1 MITDAND
8 TGIVDIPVT
17 PTPTPSHAT
26 VSITLNINNTS
37 TPIEITSLDAAIDPS
52 MTKPGV
58 WAFYDEHNNLLDVH
72 QTVNIAAEWKRFSN
86 FTCRSS
92 FTTMRNDGIDL
103 SKTTCKVIAF
113 ESNLKTRLLIEQA
126 FATKYNAKYW
136 SPQPGTFQCDVN
148 TNTNKDEIETIDD
161 ISSPV
166 PAPVPTTTTI
176 PATTSATTEAST
188 SIPVPTLAQP
198 ITPTPVPSH
207 ASVFIAIDNSPV
219 EITSLDAVV
228 DDSMTKPGVFGL
240 YDENNVL
247 LNVYNATNI
256 AIKWK
261 KLKKLIDPSFTPMRN
276 DGIDLT
282 KTTYKVIAF
291 EDNYITRGRIRH
303 AFVIQY
309 NVKYCHSQGANNV
322 FTCAVCNVKYVF
334 LDLKNLGRYVK
345 RGIFV
350 CPTCK
355 DNVIPGEGNVVNRC
369 EDCHC
374 YYKSGSSSLRCPSC
388 SRIHNTI
395 SCSCC
400 GKEFILDY
408 LDQRY
413 DTFLC
418 PDCKAQA
425 SGSGSY
431 YKLCIDCHKPF
442 RCSNS
447 RTLRCDPCYDI
458 FSTLICPCCSCE
470 FKGTKKQLEYKDSD
484 YVILCSNCKK
494 RLSKQYPDKE
504 FFVRCKSCGEITKT
518 SSQFEI
524 CPLCNKPTHP
534 KINVCEQCGKE
545 FESTHQIGLLP
556 NQHSICPSCREHNK
570 KSKAVLEYEDLIS
583 QGWLVSDNHQY
594 IYKPQLSEE
603 DIRQER
609 QQRQCGD
616 TNCQRCGRL
625 FHKCTHNQVCCHFCY
640 SISKCPQ
647 CDYWF
652 VLHDPRIRLCSTGCS
667 AAANYP
673 TKGIM
678 NAIASVTALFTS
690 QANTP
695 DFDINTIIA
704 NAESIT
710 TSNYTDFYTPG
721 VWCKINTSTG
731 EIIDLMATTN
741 ISREFKQVQ
750 NKLANPQTD
759 KYKAIVALG
768 VNIEFKVLVYC
779 GNYQE
784 ALEYEFQ
791 LAQEL
796 HPQFWSPGP
805 QQLQQQKVA

>member
-1 MITDAND
+1 MINAND

-148 TNTNKDEIETIDD
+148 TNTNKDEIEVATEAPTPTPAPVVIHA
-161 ISSPV
+161 PV
-166 PAPVPTTTTI
+166 PAATPAPAPV
-176 PATTSATTEAST
+176 
-188 SIPVPTLAQP
+188 QP
-198 ITPTPVPSH
+198 ITPTPIPSH
-207 ASVFIAIDNSPV
+207 ASVFIAIDSTPV
-219 EITSLDAVV
+219 EITSLDTAV

-256 AIKWK
+256 VIKWK
-261 KLKKLIDPSFTPMRN
+261 KLKKLIDPSFTPMHN
-276 DGIDLT
+276 DGIDLS

-291 EDNYITRGRIRH
+291 EDNDRIRAKIKY
-303 AFVIQY
+303 AFATKY
-309 NVKYCHSQGANNV
+309 NTPYCHPQGANNV

-374 YYKSGSSSLRCPSC
+374 YYKCGSGSSLRCPSC
-388 SRIHNTI
+388 FKTHNTV

-400 GKEFILDY
+400 GKEFVFGRY
-408 LDQRY
+408 LDSHLEV
-413 DTFLC
+413 FIC

-425 SGSGSY
+425 SGSGSC

-442 RCSNS
+442 RCENGN
-447 RTLRCDPCYDI
+447 TLRCDPCYDI

-484 YVILCSNCKK
+484 YVILCSDCKK

-504 FFVRCKSCGEITKT
+504 FFVRCKSCGEIIKT

-556 NQHSICPSCREHNK
+556 NQHSICSSCREHNK

-603 DIRQER
+603 DIKQER

-616 TNCQRCGRL
+616 SNCQRCGRL

-640 SISKCPQ
+640 PISKCSQ
-647 CDYWF
+647 CNYWF

-673 TKGIM
+673 TKAKGIM
-678 NAIASVTALFTS
+678 NAIASVTALSAS
-690 QANTP
+690 QANIP

-704 NAESIT
+704 NAKSIT

-721 VWCKINTSTG
+721 V
-731 EIIDLMATTN
+731 
-741 ISREFKQVQ
+741 V
-750 NKLANPQTD
+750 
-759 KYKAIVALG
+759 
-768 VNIEFKVLVYC
+768 
-779 GNYQE
+779 
-784 ALEYEFQ
+784 
-791 LAQEL
+791 
-796 HPQFWSPGP
+796 
-805 QQLQQQKVA
+805 